1 MSNTTLYVEYM
12 KTVQKVPTVSNTTVA
27 VGIVLITIVIVL
39 L

>member
-12 KTVQKVPTVSNTTVA
+12 KTVKEVPTVSNTTVA
-27 VGIVLITIVIVL
+27 VGLALITILIAL